1 MNRTEPRAWA
11 SLGAELHDAARA
23 ARRVA
28 DERDAAPALA
38 LAPAPAPAATAGV
51 VNARHAYQE
60 ARHMPR
66 PRAVPAPPGTTE
78 PAGLPA
84 RFFRGLYRAWDLHC
98 IDGIHVAVP
107 KGTAFLAARTLAEL
121 ASQIGDHTARGT
133 APQRSE
139 IIAAG
144 PAGRTR

>member
-28 DERDAAPALA
+28 DDRDA
-38 LAPAPAPAATAGV
+38 APAATAGV

-107 KGTAFLAARTLAEL
+107 KGTAFLAARTLAGL
-121 ASQIGDHTARGT
+121 ASQIGDHTAGGT
-133 APQRSE
+133 APDRSE
-139 IIAAG
+139 ITAAG

>member
-11 SLGAELHDAARA
+11 SLGAELHAAARA

-28 DERDAAPALA
+28 DDRDAAPAT
-38 LAPAPAPAATAGV
+38 TAGV

-60 ARHMPR
+60 APHMPR

-84 RFFRGLYRAWDLHC
+84 RFFRGLSRAWDLRGV
-98 IDGIHVAVP
+98 DGIHVAVP
-107 KGTAFLAARTLAEL
+107 KGTAFLAARTLAGL

-139 IIAAG
+139 ITAAG

>member
-1 MNRTEPRAWA
+1 MNRTELRAWA
-11 SLGAELHDAARA
+11 GLGAELHDAARA
-23 ARRVA
+23 ARQVA
-28 DERDAAPALA
+28 DDRDAAPA
-38 LAPAPAPAATAGV
+38 PATTAGV

-66 PRAVPAPPGTTE
+66 PRAVHAAPGTTE

-84 RFFRGLYRAWDLHC
+84 RFFRGLHRAWDLHC

-107 KGTAFLAARTLAEL
+107 KGTAFLAARTLAGL
-121 ASQIGDHTARGT
+121 ARQIGGHTARGT
-133 APQRSE
+133 APERSE
-139 IIAAG
+139 VIAAG